1 MLKDIERVMF
11 QEKEIEKRVLELA
24 ERISQDYAGK
34 ELLLVGVLK
43 GSVVFTADL
52 LKRIQIPCEI
62 DFIAVSTYG
71 NSTETSGVVK
81 ILKDLDHSVEGK
93 HVIIVEDI
101 VDTGITLKYL
111 LNYFKS
117 KNAESV
123 EIITLLSKEARRA
136 TDVKVKYIGFNI
148 PDEFIVGYGLDYAEK
163 YRNLPYIGVLKES
176 VYR

>member
-81 ILKDLDHSVEGK
+81 ILKDLDF
-93 HVIIVEDI
+93 
-101 VDTGITLKYL
+101 
-111 LNYFKS
+111 FK
-117 KNAESV
+117 
-123 EIITLLSKEARRA
+123 
-136 TDVKVKYIGFNI
+136 
-148 PDEFIVGYGLDYAEK
+148 
-163 YRNLPYIGVLKES
+163 
-176 VYR
+176 